1 VFIANLLSDSLSR
14 GYQRSFLHHELKSF
28 NSYVSKPTLMHTLRQ
43 RISNLEYYTTQLGFL
58 RAESADVMGEKRME
72 VVDMGTC
79 VLE

>member
-1 VFIANLLSDSLSR
+1 
-14 GYQRSFLHHELKSF
+14 
-28 NSYVSKPTLMHTLRQ
+28 MHTLRHSTCVWVDSGDV